1 MEHFTDLHVILK
13 QGPCYS
19 SLYGSN
25 FNTGIAEVSTKI
37 VLKVTLGTENP
48 IEDII
53 LKHYF
58 QGQDHNCFT
67 YSNHITLALIL
78 KSLEYIIWSTVL
90 QIR

>member
-78 KSLEYIIWSTVL
+78 KSLEYII
-90 QIR
+90 

>member
-1 MEHFTDLHVILK
+1 MLQLYTHSFLNNIFKNMEHFTDLHVILK

-19 SLYGSN
+19 SLYSSN
-25 FNTGIAEVSTKI
+25 FNTCIAEVSNKI

-58 QGQDHNCFT
+58 QG
-67 YSNHITLALIL
+67 
-78 KSLEYIIWSTVL
+78 
-90 QIR
+90 